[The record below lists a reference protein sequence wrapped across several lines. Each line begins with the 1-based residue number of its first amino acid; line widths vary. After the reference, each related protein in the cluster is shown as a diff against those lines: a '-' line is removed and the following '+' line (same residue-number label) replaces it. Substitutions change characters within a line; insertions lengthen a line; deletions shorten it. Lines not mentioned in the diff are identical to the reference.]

1 MMLLRYGVM
10 LKGQI
15 FIKNINKNFRQYRRL
30 LELDCLFFSTSP
42 CKMEDVKDIKYGPLP
57 ADSPYVKPFRLYY
70 TQNGVEKNWDCLKV
84 HDSVAIIIFN
94 VTRKKLVLVKQ
105 FRPAVYY
112 GIVSEEG
119 DPNNIDYEKFPPKIG
134 ITLELCAGIVDKNKS
149 LKEIAQEE
157 VLEECGYDVPLDKI
171 EEVLVY
177 RSGVGVSSAVQS
189 LFYCEVTDEL
199 RKNKGGGVDHE
210 IIEIAEFSIEEIEEK
225 MKPGNVHTSPP
236 SFLFGIL
243 WFLTNKAPLYR

>member
-1 MMLLRYGVM
+1 
-10 LKGQI
+10 
-15 FIKNINKNFRQYRRL
+15 
-30 LELDCLFFSTSP
+30 
-42 CKMEDVKDIKYGPLP
+42 MEDVKNIRYGPLP

-112 GIVSEEG
+112 GIVSAD
-119 DPNNIDYEKFPPKIG
+119 DPNNIDYKKYPPSIG
-134 ITLELCAGIVDKNKS
+134 VTVELCAGIIDKPEKS
-149 LKEIAQEE
+149 VKEIAQEE
-157 VLEECGYDVPLDKI
+157 ILEECGYNVPLDKI

-177 RSGVGVSSAVQS
+177 RSGVGVSSAVQT
-189 LFYCEVTDEL
+189 LYFCEVTDDQ
-199 RKNKGGGVDHE
+199 KANQGGGVDDE
-210 IIEIAEFSIEEIEEK
+210 LIEIAEYSIEEIEER

-236 SFLFGIL
+236 SFLFGIM
-243 WFLTNKAPLYR
+243 WFLTKKAPLYR